1 MKKILLLFVSFLLI
15 PLAFASGPWD
25 FLRPL
30 TEMAYSFDSITKFLV
45 FVVSLVLCF
54 IAVKAYFKSKS
65 KRFLLIGTAFFLF
78 AIKGFLKILDLFVSP
93 GWFLGDASENVFELI
108 ILALFFVALFFKPKK

>member
-1 MKKILLLFVSFLLI
+1 MKKILLLFVLLFV
-15 PLAFASGPWD
+15 PVVFASGPWD

-54 IAVKAYFKSKS
+54 IAFKAYFKSKS
-65 KRFLLIGTAFFLF
+65 RRFLLISAAFFLF
-78 AIKGFLKILDLFVSP
+78 ALKWFLKIVDLFVSP
-93 GWFLGDASENVFELI
+93 GWFLGDASENVFELV
-108 ILALFFVALFFKPKK
+108 ILGLFFVALFFRPKK